1 VVKQVLYTCK
11 SPQTQALW
19 CRISPTCLSSMLYF
33 PVPVYFPMPMYL
45 QIALATGLRQEFTY
59 LAPNKTES
67 SPLPEIGL
75 RVRVSFGRSER
86 VGLIIGITE
95 TTTLDLSKLKP
106 ITELLDK
113 TQLLP
118 KEIWQLG
125 LWAAEYY
132 QYPVGDALMHLL
144 PAKLRQPLSN
154 HLIQLNWQIADVEAD
169 FGRAKKQQSVW
180 QQLRQ
185 LAPEFNLSQLQTIG
199 IKPSQLKPFLD
210 KNLLTTSYPKPQKV
224 TLQLAQQ
231 GLDLNPEQSQ
241 IVEHLAKV
249 KSTFSCNLLNGVT
262 GSGKT
267 EVYFHAIA
275 DQLQSGQRTLLL
287 VPEIGLT
294 PQLLQRLEQ
303 RFNNRVLALHSGLT
317 EHQRLNAWQQAGL
330 GQADIIIGTRS
341 ALFTPIPELGL
352 IIIDEEHDQAYKQ
365 QEGFRYHGRDLAIKR
380 AADANIPIL
389 LGSATPS
396 LESLANVERGRF
408 SQWLLT
414 QRAGKAS
421 NQRYEVIDLR
431 NQPQQ
436 AGISEQLQEMV
447 KVQLELGHQVL
458 LMLNR
463 RGFAPSLQC
472 QSCGTTAQC
481 PACDANMTLHRSPPR
496 LHCHHCE
503 HQQPVYLHCP
513 QCQSN
518 QLKPLGQGT
527 ERTEE
532 QLTYLFP
539 NTPVHRIDRDTT
551 RKKGSLEGMLEQV
564 HGGEPCI
571 LVGTQMLAKGHHF
584 PNVTLAAILD
594 ADASLF
600 SSDFRGPEKLA
611 QLLVQT
617 AGRAGRAKIPGTA
630 VIQTYQADH
639 PTINILVRQGYN
651 AFAQQELA
659 IRQQSG
665 LPPVGHMALFHAQ
678 AKDAAQAF
686 ALLHWLG
693 LQVQN
698 SELLTLTKSLL
709 IFGPMPAFMARRAH
723 YYRAQLQLQHPNRK
737 QLQQLLKQLCQLL
750 DQHPAARK
758 IRWSLDIDP
767 QELG

>member
-1 VVKQVLYTCK
+1 
-11 SPQTQALW
+11 
-19 CRISPTCLSSMLYF
+19 
-33 PVPVYFPMPMYL
+33 MYL
-45 QIALATGLRQEFTY
+45 KIALATGLRQEFTY
-59 LAPNKTES
+59 LAPDTTKDS
-67 SPLPEIGL
+67 CLPTIGL
-75 RVRVSFGRSER
+75 RVHVTLGRSQR
-86 VGLIIGITE
+86 VGLIVGISQ
-95 TTTLDLSKLKP
+95 TTDLDLSKLKP
-106 ITELLDK
+106 IIELLDN
-113 TQLLP
+113 TPLLP
-118 KEIWQLG
+118 KDLWQLG

-132 QYPVGDALMHLL
+132 QHPLGDSLMHLL
-144 PAKLRQPLSN
+144 PAKLRQPIPN
-154 HLIQLNWQIADVEAD
+154 QLIQLNWQVANVEAE
-169 FGRAKKQQSVW
+169 FGRAKKQQLLW
-180 QQLRQ
+180 QQIST
-185 LAPEFNLSQLQTIG
+185 LAPVFNLSQLQTIG

-210 KNLLTTSYPKPQKV
+210 KKWLTTSYPKPQNV
-224 TLQLAQQ
+224 TLKLAEQ
-231 GLDLNPEQSQ
+231 GLVLNAEQTH

-249 KSTFSCNLLNGVT
+249 KDVFSCSLLNGVT

-275 DQLQSGQRTLLL
+275 EQLQAGKRTLLL

-294 PQLLQRLEQ
+294 PQLLQRLKQ

-341 ALFTPIPELGL
+341 ALFTPIPDLGL

-380 AADANIPIL
+380 AADAKIPIL

-396 LESLANVERGRF
+396 LESLANVARGRF

-421 NQRYEVIDLR
+421 SQSYEVIDLR

-436 AGISEQLQEMV
+436 AGISEKLQAMVQIQLD
-447 KVQLELGHQVL
+447 LGHQVL

-472 QSCGTTAQC
+472 QACGETAQC
-481 PACDANMTLHRSPPR
+481 PACDSSMTLHRRPPR

-503 HQQPVYLHCP
+503 HQQPIHLHCP
-513 QCQSN
+513 KCHSS

-532 QLTYLFP
+532 QLNTLFP

-551 RKKGSLEGMLEQV
+551 RKKGSLETMLEQV
-564 HGGEPCI
+564 HLGQPCL

-617 AGRAGRAKIPGTA
+617 AGRAGRAQIPGTA

-639 PTINILVRQGYN
+639 PTINILVNKGYN
-651 AFAQQELA
+651 AFAQQELTS
-659 IRQQSG
+659 RQQSG
-665 LPPVGHMALFHAQ
+665 LPPTGHMALFHAQ
-678 AKDAAQAF
+678 AKDATQAF
-686 ALLHWLG
+686 ALLNWLG
-693 LQVQN
+693 QQVQN
-698 SELLTLTKSLL
+698 PVLQPLTKSLL
-709 IFGPMPAFMARRAH
+709 MFGPMPAFMARRAH

-737 QLQQLLKQLCQLL
+737 QLQQLLHQLCHLL

>member
-1 VVKQVLYTCK
+1 
-11 SPQTQALW
+11 
-19 CRISPTCLSSMLYF
+19 
-33 PVPVYFPMPMYL
+33 MYL
-45 QIALATGLRQEFTY
+45 QIVIATGLRQEFTY
-59 LAPNKTES
+59 LAPDNAQGQN
-67 SPLPEIGL
+67 LPKIGL
-75 RVRVSFGRSER
+75 RVRVPFGRSER
-86 VGLIIGITE
+86 VGLIVGLSE
-95 TTTLDLSKLKP
+95 TTQIELSKLKP
-106 ITELLDK
+106 ITELLDE
-113 TQLLP
+113 TPLLP
-118 KEIWQLG
+118 SELWQLG
-125 LWAAEYY
+125 LWAADYY
-132 QYPVGDALMHLL
+132 QHPLGDALMHLL
-144 PAKLRQPLSN
+144 PAKLRQPLPN
-154 HLIQLNWQIADVEAD
+154 HLIQLNWHIADVEAN
-169 FGRAKKQQSVW
+169 FGKAKKQQAIW
-180 QQLRQ
+180 QKLQQ
-185 LAPEFNLSQLQTIG
+185 LAPEFNLSQLQAIG

-210 KNLLTTSYPKPQKV
+210 KEWLTTSYPKPQMV
-224 TLQLAQQ
+224 TLQLAQK
-231 GLDLNPEQSQ
+231 GLELNLEQSK
-241 IVEHLAKV
+241 IVEHLVTAQGA
-249 KSTFSCNLLNGVT
+249 FSCNLLNGVT

-275 DQLQSGQRTLLL
+275 HQLEVGKRTLLL

-396 LESLANVERGRF
+396 LESLANVQRGRF

-414 QRAGKAS
+414 QRAGQAS
-421 NQRYEVIDLR
+421 SQSYEVVDLR

-436 AGISEQLQEMV
+436 AGISEQLQAMV
-447 KVQLELGHQVL
+447 QIQLELGHQVL

-481 PACDANMTLHRSPPR
+481 PACDASMTLHRSPPR

-503 HQQPVYLHCP
+503 HQQVVHLYCP
-513 QCQSN
+513 HCQSN

-532 QLTYLFP
+532 QLTSLFP

-564 HGGEPCI
+564 HGGDPCI

-639 PTINILVRQGYN
+639 PTINILVSQGYN
-651 AFAQQELA
+651 AFAEQELA
-659 IRQQSG
+659 SRQQSG

-678 AKDAAQAF
+678 AKDATQAF

-693 LQVQN
+693 QQVQN
-698 SELLTLTKSLL
+698 PELQPLTKALL
-709 IFGPMPAFMARRAH
+709 MFGPMPAFMARRAH
-723 YYRAQLQLQHPNRK
+723 YYRAQLQLQHPNRN
-737 QLQQLLKQLCQLL
+737 QLQQLLKKLCQLL

-758 IRWSLDIDP
+758 MRWSLDIDP

>member
-1 VVKQVLYTCK
+1 
-11 SPQTQALW
+11 
-19 CRISPTCLSSMLYF
+19 
-33 PVPVYFPMPMYL
+33 MYL
-45 QIALATGLRQEFTY
+45 HIALATGLRQAFTY
-59 LAPNKTES
+59 LAPQKSEDS
-67 SPLPEIGL
+67 RLPQIGL

-86 VGLIIGITE
+86 VGLIVGIDSTTE
-95 TTTLDLSKLKP
+95 LDPSKLKP
-106 ITELLDK
+106 IIELLDDAP
-113 TQLLP
+113 LLP
-118 KEIWQLG
+118 PELWQLG
-125 LWAAEYY
+125 LWAADYY
-132 QYPVGDALMHLL
+132 QHPVGDALMHLL
-144 PAKLRQPLSN
+144 PAKLRQPIAN
-154 HLIQLNWQIADVEAD
+154 QLIQLNWQINPVDAE
-169 FGRAKKQQSVW
+169 FGRAKKQQAVW
-180 QQLRQ
+180 QKVNL

-210 KNLLTTSYPKPQKV
+210 KNWLTTSYPKAQEVALK
-224 TLQLAQQ
+224 LAQK
-231 GLDLNPEQSQ
+231 GLELNPEQAQ
-241 IVEHLAKV
+241 VVAHLAQV
-249 KSTFSCNLLNGVT
+249 TGTFSCNLLNGIT

-275 DQLQSGQRTLLL
+275 HQLQAGHRTLLL

-341 ALFTPIPELGL
+341 ALFTPIPNLGL

-380 AADANIPIL
+380 AADAKIPIV

-396 LESLANVERGRF
+396 LESLANVARGRF
-408 SQWLLT
+408 KQWLLT
-414 QRAGKAS
+414 QRAGSAS
-421 NQRYEVIDLR
+421 SQRYEVIDLR

-436 AGISEQLQEMV
+436 AGISEQLQAMMQI
-447 KVQLELGHQVL
+447 QLDLGHQVL

-481 PACDANMTLHRSPPR
+481 PACDANMTLHRRPPR

-503 HQQPVYLHCP
+503 HQQPVHLHCP
-513 QCQSN
+513 QCQSH

-532 QLTYLFP
+532 QLNTLFP
-539 NTPVHRIDRDTT
+539 STPVHRIDRDTT
-551 RKKGSLEGMLEQV
+551 RKKGSLESMLEQV
-564 HGGEPCI
+564 HAGEPCL

-617 AGRAGRAKIPGTA
+617 AGRAGRAQTPGTA

-639 PTINILVRQGYN
+639 PTINILVTQGYN
-651 AFAQQELA
+651 AFAEQEL
-659 IRQQSG
+659 IHRQQSG
-665 LPPVGHMALFHAQ
+665 LPPAGHMALFHAQ
-678 AKDAAQAF
+678 AKDATQAF
-686 ALLHWLG
+686 ALLNWLA
-693 LQVQN
+693 QHVQ
-698 SELLTLTKSLL
+698 SPALAPLTKALL
-709 IFGPMPAFMARRAH
+709 MFGPMPAFMARRAH

-737 QLQQLLKQLCQLL
+737 QLQQLLLQLCNLL
-750 DQHPAARK
+750 DEHPAARK

>member
-1 VVKQVLYTCK
+1 
-11 SPQTQALW
+11 
-19 CRISPTCLSSMLYF
+19 MFYF
-33 PVPVYFPMPMYL
+33 PVPMYL
-45 QIALATGLRQEFTY
+45 KIALATGLRQEFTY
-59 LAPNKTES
+59 LAPDTTKDS
-67 SPLPEIGL
+67 CLPTIGL
-75 RVRVSFGRSER
+75 RVHVALGRSQR
-86 VGLIIGITE
+86 VGLIVGISQ
-95 TTTLDLSKLKP
+95 TTDVDLSKLKP
-106 ITELLDK
+106 IIELLDN
-113 TQLLP
+113 TPLLP
-118 KEIWQLG
+118 EDLWQLG

-132 QYPVGDALMHLL
+132 QHPVGDALMHLL
-144 PAKLRQPLSN
+144 PAKLRQPIPN
-154 HLIQLNWQIADVEAD
+154 QLIQLNWQVADIEAE
-169 FGRAKKQQSVW
+169 FGRAKKQQLLW
-180 QQLRQ
+180 QQIST
-185 LAPEFNLSQLQTIG
+185 LAPVFNLSQLQTIG

-210 KNLLTTSYPKPQKV
+210 KKWLTTSYPKPQGV
-224 TLQLAQQ
+224 TLKLAEQ
-231 GLDLNPEQSQ
+231 GLVLNAEQTH

-249 KSTFSCNLLNGVT
+249 KGVFSCNLLNGVT

-275 DQLQSGQRTLLL
+275 EQLQAGKRTLLL

-294 PQLLQRLEQ
+294 PQLLQRLKQ

-341 ALFTPIPELGL
+341 ALFTPIPDLGL

-380 AADANIPIL
+380 AADAKIPIL

-396 LESLANVERGRF
+396 LESLANVARGRF

-421 NQRYEVIDLR
+421 SQGYEVIDLR

-436 AGISEQLQEMV
+436 AGISEQLQAMV
-447 KVQLELGHQVL
+447 QIQLDLGHQVL

-472 QSCGTTAQC
+472 QACGATAQC
-481 PACDANMTLHRSPPR
+481 PACDASMTLHRRPPR

-503 HQQPVYLHCP
+503 HQQPVHLNCP
-513 QCQSN
+513 QCQSE

-532 QLTYLFP
+532 QLNTLFP

-551 RKKGSLEGMLEQV
+551 RKKGSLETMLEQV
-564 HGGEPCI
+564 HLGQPCL

-617 AGRAGRAKIPGTA
+617 AGRAGRAQIPGTA

-639 PTINILVRQGYN
+639 PTINILVNKGYN
-651 AFAQQELA
+651 AFAQQELTS
-659 IRQQSG
+659 RQRSG
-665 LPPVGHMALFHAQ
+665 LPPTGHMALFHAQ

-686 ALLHWLG
+686 TLLNWLG
-693 LQVQN
+693 QQVQN
-698 SELLTLTKSLL
+698 PVLQPLTKSLL
-709 IFGPMPAFMARRAH
+709 MFGPMPAFMARRAH

-737 QLQQLLKQLCQLL
+737 QLQQLLQQLCHLL

>member
-1 VVKQVLYTCK
+1 
-11 SPQTQALW
+11 
-19 CRISPTCLSSMLYF
+19 
-33 PVPVYFPMPMYL
+33 MYL
-45 QIALATGLRQEFTY
+45 HIALATGLRQAFTY
-59 LAPNKTES
+59 LAPQKSEDS
-67 SPLPEIGL
+67 RLPQIGL

-86 VGLIIGITE
+86 VGLIVGIDSTTE
-95 TTTLDLSKLKP
+95 LDPSKLKP
-106 ITELLDK
+106 IIELLDDAP
-113 TQLLP
+113 LLP
-118 KEIWQLG
+118 PELWQLG
-125 LWAAEYY
+125 LWAADYY
-132 QYPVGDALMHLL
+132 QHPVGDALMHLL
-144 PAKLRQPLSN
+144 PAKLRQPITN
-154 HLIQLNWQIADVEAD
+154 QLIQLNWQINPVDAE
-169 FGRAKKQQSVW
+169 FGRAKKQQAVW
-180 QQLRQ
+180 QKVNL

-210 KNLLTTSYPKPQKV
+210 KNWLTTSYPKAQEVALK
-224 TLQLAQQ
+224 LAQK
-231 GLDLNPEQSQ
+231 GLELNPEQAQ
-241 IVEHLAKV
+241 VVAHLAQV
-249 KSTFSCNLLNGVT
+249 TGTFSCNLLNGIT

-275 DQLQSGQRTLLL
+275 HQLQAGHRTLLL

-341 ALFTPIPELGL
+341 ALFTPIPNLGL

-380 AADANIPIL
+380 AADAKIPIV

-396 LESLANVERGRF
+396 LESLANVARGRF
-408 SQWLLT
+408 KQWLLT
-414 QRAGKAS
+414 QRAGSAS
-421 NQRYEVIDLR
+421 SQRYEVIDLR

-436 AGISEQLQEMV
+436 AGISEQLQAMMQI
-447 KVQLELGHQVL
+447 QLDLGHQVL

-481 PACDANMTLHRSPPR
+481 PACDANMTLHRRPPR

-503 HQQPVYLHCP
+503 HQQPVHLHCP
-513 QCQSN
+513 QCQSH

-532 QLTYLFP
+532 QLNTLFP
-539 NTPVHRIDRDTT
+539 STPVHRIDRDTT
-551 RKKGSLEGMLEQV
+551 RKKGSLESMLEQV
-564 HGGEPCI
+564 HAGEPCL

-617 AGRAGRAKIPGTA
+617 AGRAGRAQTPGTA

-639 PTINILVRQGYN
+639 PTINILVTQGYN
-651 AFAQQELA
+651 AFAEQEL
-659 IRQQSG
+659 IHRQQSG
-665 LPPVGHMALFHAQ
+665 LPPAGHMALFHAQ
-678 AKDAAQAF
+678 AKDATQAF
-686 ALLHWLG
+686 ALLNWLA
-693 LQVQN
+693 QHVQDPA
-698 SELLTLTKSLL
+698 LAPLTKALL
-709 IFGPMPAFMARRAH
+709 MFGPMPAFMARRAN

-737 QLQQLLKQLCQLL
+737 QLQQLLLQLCNLL
-750 DQHPAARK
+750 DEHPAARK

>member
-1 VVKQVLYTCK
+1 
-11 SPQTQALW
+11 
-19 CRISPTCLSSMLYF
+19 
-33 PVPVYFPMPMYL
+33 MYL

-59 LAPNKTES
+59 LAPEEIQA
-67 SPLPEIGL
+67 LPVPKIGL
-75 RVRVSFGRSER
+75 RVRVNLGRSER
-86 VGLIIGITE
+86 VGLIIGISQ
-95 TTTLDLSKLKP
+95 TTTLDLKKLKP
-106 ITELLDK
+106 IIELLDE
-113 TQLLP
+113 TPLLP
-118 KEIWQLG
+118 KDLWQLG
-125 LWAAEYY
+125 LWAADYY
-132 QYPVGDALMHLL
+132 QHPVGDALMHLL
-144 PAKLRQPLSN
+144 PTKLRQPLAN
-154 HLIQLNWQIADVEAD
+154 QLIQLNWQISDIEVE
-169 FGRAKKQQSVW
+169 FGRAKKQQMLW
-180 QQLRQ
+180 QNLQT
-185 LAPEFNLSQLQTIG
+185 LAPVFNLSQLQNIG
-199 IKPSQLKPFLD
+199 IKPSQLKLFLD
-210 KNLLTTSYPKPQKV
+210 KKWLTTCYPKPQDIILK
-224 TLQLAQQ
+224 LAEK
-231 GLDLNPEQSQ
+231 GLKLNPEQAN
-241 IVEHLAKV
+241 IVVHLAKI
-249 KSTFSCNLLNGVT
+249 KGTFSCNLLNGVT

-275 DQLQSGQRTLLL
+275 DQLKAGKRTLLL

-294 PQLLQRLEQ
+294 HQLLQRLEK
-303 RFNNRVLALHSGLT
+303 RFDNRVLALHSGLT

-341 ALFTPIPELGL
+341 ALFTPIPDLGL

-365 QEGFRYHGRDLAIKR
+365 QEGFRYHARDLAIKR
-380 AADANIPIL
+380 AAGANIPIL

-396 LESLANVERGRF
+396 LESLANVARGRF

-414 QRAGKAS
+414 QRAGAAS
-421 NQRYEVIDLR
+421 SQRYEVIDLR

-447 KVQLELGHQVL
+447 QVQLDLGHQVL

-472 QSCGTTAQC
+472 QSCGSTAQC
-481 PACDANMTLHRSPPR
+481 PACDANMTLHRRPPR

-503 HQQPVYLHCP
+503 HQQPVHLYCP
-513 QCQSN
+513 QCQSH

-532 QLTYLFP
+532 QLNTLFP
-539 NTPVHRIDRDTT
+539 NTPVYRIDRDTT
-551 RKKGSLEGMLEQV
+551 SKKGSLEAMLEQV
-564 HGGEPCI
+564 HLGEPCL

-617 AGRAGRAKIPGTA
+617 AGRAGRAQIPGTA

-639 PTINILVRQGYN
+639 PTIDILVHQGYN
-651 AFAQQELA
+651 AFAQQELTS
-659 IRQQSG
+659 RKQSG
-665 LPPVGHMALFHAQ
+665 LPPLGHMALFHAQ
-678 AKDAAQAF
+678 AKDASQAF

-693 LQVQN
+693 QQIQDPRLQP
-698 SELLTLTKSLL
+698 LTKSLL
-709 IFGPMPAFMARRAH
+709 MFGPMPAFMARRAH
-723 YYRAQLQLQHPNRK
+723 YYRAQLQLQHPSRK
-737 QLQQLLKQLCQLL
+737 LLQQLVQQLCQLL
-750 DQHPAARK
+750 DQHPPARK

>member
-1 VVKQVLYTCK
+1 
-11 SPQTQALW
+11 
-19 CRISPTCLSSMLYF
+19 
-33 PVPVYFPMPMYL
+33 MYL
-45 QIALATGLRQEFTY
+45 KIALATGLRQEFTY
-59 LAPNKTES
+59 LAPDTTKDAC
-67 SPLPEIGL
+67 LPTIGL
-75 RVRVSFGRSER
+75 RVHVTLGRSQR
-86 VGLIIGITE
+86 VGLIVGISQ
-95 TTTLDLSKLKP
+95 TTDVDLSKLKP
-106 ITELLDK
+106 IIELLDN
-113 TQLLP
+113 TPLLP
-118 KEIWQLG
+118 KDLWQLG
-125 LWAAEYY
+125 LWSAEYY
-132 QYPVGDALMHLL
+132 QHPVGDALMHLL
-144 PAKLRQPLSN
+144 PAKLRQPIPN
-154 HLIQLNWQIADVEAD
+154 QLIQLNWQVADIEAE
-169 FGRAKKQQSVW
+169 FGRAKKQQLLW
-180 QQLRQ
+180 QQIST
-185 LAPEFNLSQLQTIG
+185 LAPVFNLSQLQTIG
-199 IKPSQLKPFLD
+199 IKPSQLKPFLN
-210 KNLLTTSYPKPQKV
+210 KKWLTTSYPKPQDV
-224 TLQLAQQ
+224 TLKLAEQ
-231 GLDLNPEQSQ
+231 GLVLNAEQTH

-249 KSTFSCNLLNGVT
+249 KGVFSCNLLNGVT

-275 DQLQSGQRTLLL
+275 EQLQAGKRTLLL

-294 PQLLQRLEQ
+294 PQLLQRLKQ

-341 ALFTPIPELGL
+341 ALFTPIPDLGL

-380 AADANIPIL
+380 AADAKIPIL

-396 LESLANVERGRF
+396 LESLANVARGRF

-421 NQRYEVIDLR
+421 SQSYEVIDLR

-436 AGISEQLQEMV
+436 AGISEQLQAMV
-447 KVQLELGHQVL
+447 HIQLDLGHQVL

-472 QSCGTTAQC
+472 QACGATAQC
-481 PACDANMTLHRSPPR
+481 PACDASMTLHRRPPR

-503 HQQPVYLHCP
+503 HQQPVHLNCP
-513 QCQSN
+513 QCQSY

-532 QLTYLFP
+532 QLNTLFP

-551 RKKGSLEGMLEQV
+551 RKKGSLEAMLEQV
-564 HGGEPCI
+564 HLGQPCL

-617 AGRAGRAKIPGTA
+617 AGRAGRAQIPGTA

-639 PTINILVRQGYN
+639 PTINILVNKGYN
-651 AFAQQELA
+651 AFAQQELTS
-659 IRQQSG
+659 RQRSG
-665 LPPVGHMALFHAQ
+665 LPPTGHMALFHAQ
-678 AKDAAQAF
+678 AKDATQAF
-686 ALLHWLG
+686 TLLNWLG
-693 LQVQN
+693 QQVQN
-698 SELLTLTKSLL
+698 PVLQPLTKSLL
-709 IFGPMPAFMARRAH
+709 MFGPMPAFMARRAH
-723 YYRAQLQLQHPNRK
+723 YYRAQLQLQHPNRI
-737 QLQQLLKQLCQLL
+737 QLQQLLQQLCHLL
-750 DQHPAARK
+750 DHHPAARK

>member
-1 VVKQVLYTCK
+1 
-11 SPQTQALW
+11 
-19 CRISPTCLSSMLYF
+19 
-33 PVPVYFPMPMYL
+33 MYL
-45 QIALATGLRQEFTY
+45 HIALATGLRQAFTY
-59 LAPNKTES
+59 LAPQKSEDS
-67 SPLPEIGL
+67 RLPQIGL

-86 VGLIIGITE
+86 VGLIVGINSTTE
-95 TTTLDLSKLKP
+95 LDPSKLKP
-106 ITELLDK
+106 IIELLDDAP
-113 TQLLP
+113 LLP
-118 KEIWQLG
+118 PELWQLG
-125 LWAAEYY
+125 LWAADYY
-132 QYPVGDALMHLL
+132 QHPVGDALMHLL
-144 PAKLRQPLSN
+144 PAKLRQPIAN
-154 HLIQLNWQIADVEAD
+154 QLIQLNWQINPVDAE
-169 FGRAKKQQSVW
+169 FGRAKKQQAVW
-180 QQLRQ
+180 QKVNL

-210 KNLLTTSYPKPQKV
+210 KNWLTTSYPKAQEVALK
-224 TLQLAQQ
+224 LAQK
-231 GLDLNPEQSQ
+231 GLELNPEQAQ
-241 IVEHLAKV
+241 VVAHLAQV
-249 KSTFSCNLLNGVT
+249 TGTFSCNLLNGIT

-275 DQLQSGQRTLLL
+275 HQLQAGHRTLLL

-341 ALFTPIPELGL
+341 ALFTPIPNLGL

-380 AADANIPIL
+380 AADAKIPIV

-396 LESLANVERGRF
+396 LESLANVARGRF
-408 SQWLLT
+408 KQWLLT
-414 QRAGKAS
+414 QRAGSAS
-421 NQRYEVIDLR
+421 SQRYEVIDLR

-436 AGISEQLQEMV
+436 AGISEQLQGMMQI
-447 KVQLELGHQVL
+447 QLDLGHQVL

-481 PACDANMTLHRSPPR
+481 PACDANMTLHRRPPR

-503 HQQPVYLHCP
+503 HQQPVHLHCP
-513 QCQSN
+513 QCQSH

-532 QLTYLFP
+532 QLNTLFP
-539 NTPVHRIDRDTT
+539 STPVHRIDRDTT
-551 RKKGSLEGMLEQV
+551 RKKGSLESMLEQV
-564 HGGEPCI
+564 HAGEPCL

-617 AGRAGRAKIPGTA
+617 AGRAGRAQTPGTA

-639 PTINILVRQGYN
+639 PTINILVTQGYN
-651 AFAQQELA
+651 AFAEQEL
-659 IRQQSG
+659 IHRQQSG
-665 LPPVGHMALFHAQ
+665 LPPAGHMALFHAQ
-678 AKDAAQAF
+678 AKDATQAF
-686 ALLHWLG
+686 ALLNWLA
-693 LQVQN
+693 QHVQDPA
-698 SELLTLTKSLL
+698 LAPLTKALL
-709 IFGPMPAFMARRAH
+709 MFGPMPAFMARRAN

-737 QLQQLLKQLCQLL
+737 QLQQLLLQLCNLL
-750 DQHPAARK
+750 DEHPAARK

>member
-1 VVKQVLYTCK
+1 
-11 SPQTQALW
+11 
-19 CRISPTCLSSMLYF
+19 
-33 PVPVYFPMPMYL
+33 MYL
-45 QIALATGLRQEFTY
+45 HIALATGLRQAFTY
-59 LAPNKTES
+59 LAPQKSEDS
-67 SPLPEIGL
+67 RLPQIGL

-86 VGLIIGITE
+86 VGLIVGIDSTTE
-95 TTTLDLSKLKP
+95 LDPSKLKP
-106 ITELLDK
+106 IIELLDDAP
-113 TQLLP
+113 LLP
-118 KEIWQLG
+118 PELWQLG
-125 LWAAEYY
+125 LWAADYY
-132 QYPVGDALMHLL
+132 QHPVGDALMHLL
-144 PAKLRQPLSN
+144 PAKLRQPITN
-154 HLIQLNWQIADVEAD
+154 QLIQLNWQINPVDAE
-169 FGRAKKQQSVW
+169 FGRAKKQQAVW
-180 QQLRQ
+180 QKVNL

-210 KNLLTTSYPKPQKV
+210 KNWLTTSYPKAQEVALK
-224 TLQLAQQ
+224 LAQK
-231 GLDLNPEQSQ
+231 GLELNPEQAQ
-241 IVEHLAKV
+241 VVAHLAQV
-249 KSTFSCNLLNGVT
+249 TGTFSCNLLNGIT

-275 DQLQSGQRTLLL
+275 HQLQAGHRTLLL

-341 ALFTPIPELGL
+341 ALFTPIPNLGL

-380 AADANIPIL
+380 AADAKIPIV

-396 LESLANVERGRF
+396 LESLANVARGRF
-408 SQWLLT
+408 KQWLLT
-414 QRAGKAS
+414 QRAGSAS
-421 NQRYEVIDLR
+421 SQRYEVIDLR

-436 AGISEQLQEMV
+436 AGISEQLQAMMQI
-447 KVQLELGHQVL
+447 QLDLGHQVL

-481 PACDANMTLHRSPPR
+481 PACDANMTLHRRPPR

-513 QCQSN
+513 QCQSH

-532 QLTYLFP
+532 QLNTLFP
-539 NTPVHRIDRDTT
+539 STPVHRIDRDTT
-551 RKKGSLEGMLEQV
+551 RKKGSLESMLEQV
-564 HGGEPCI
+564 HAGEPCL

-617 AGRAGRAKIPGTA
+617 AGRAGRAQTPGTA

-639 PTINILVRQGYN
+639 PTINILVTQGYN
-651 AFAQQELA
+651 AFAEQEL
-659 IRQQSG
+659 IHRQQSG
-665 LPPVGHMALFHAQ
+665 LPPAGHMALFHAQ
-678 AKDAAQAF
+678 AKDATQAF
-686 ALLHWLG
+686 ALLNWLA
-693 LQVQN
+693 QHVQDPA
-698 SELLTLTKSLL
+698 LAPLTKALL
-709 IFGPMPAFMARRAH
+709 MFGPMPAFMARRAN

-737 QLQQLLKQLCQLL
+737 QLQQLLLQLCNLL
-750 DQHPAARK
+750 DEHPAARK

>member
-1 VVKQVLYTCK
+1 
-11 SPQTQALW
+11 
-19 CRISPTCLSSMLYF
+19 
-33 PVPVYFPMPMYL
+33 MYL
-45 QIALATGLRQEFTY
+45 QIVIATGLRQEFTY
-59 LAPNKTES
+59 LAPDNAQGQN
-67 SPLPEIGL
+67 LPKIGL
-75 RVRVSFGRSER
+75 RVRVPFGRSER
-86 VGLIIGITE
+86 VGLIVGLSE
-95 TTTLDLSKLKP
+95 TTQIELSKLKP
-106 ITELLDK
+106 ITELLDE
-113 TQLLP
+113 TPLLP
-118 KEIWQLG
+118 SELWQLG
-125 LWAAEYY
+125 LWAADYY
-132 QYPVGDALMHLL
+132 QHPLGDALMHLL
-144 PAKLRQPLSN
+144 PAKLRQPLPN
-154 HLIQLNWQIADVEAD
+154 HLIQLNWHIADVEAN
-169 FGRAKKQQSVW
+169 FGKAKKQQAIW
-180 QQLRQ
+180 QKLQQ
-185 LAPEFNLSQLQTIG
+185 LAPEFNLSQLQAIS

-210 KNLLTTSYPKPQKV
+210 KEWLTTSYPKPQMV
-224 TLQLAQQ
+224 TLQLAQK
-231 GLDLNPEQSQ
+231 GLELNLEQSK
-241 IVEHLAKV
+241 IVEHLVTAQGA
-249 KSTFSCNLLNGVT
+249 FSCNLLNGVT

-275 DQLQSGQRTLLL
+275 HQLEVGKRTLLL

-303 RFNNRVLALHSGLT
+303 RFNNRVLALHSDLT
-317 EHQRLNAWQQAGL
+317 EHQRLNSWQQAGL

-396 LESLANVERGRF
+396 LESLANVQRGRF

-414 QRAGKAS
+414 QRAGQAS
-421 NQRYEVIDLR
+421 SQSYEVVDLR

-436 AGISEQLQEMV
+436 AGISEQLQAMV
-447 KVQLELGHQVL
+447 QIQLELGHQVL

-472 QSCGTTAQC
+472 QSCGTAAQC

-503 HQQPVYLHCP
+503 HQQVVHLYCP

-532 QLTYLFP
+532 QLTSLFP

-551 RKKGSLEGMLEQV
+551 RKKGSLKGMLEQV
-564 HGGEPCI
+564 HGGDPCI

-639 PTINILVRQGYN
+639 PTINILVSQGYN
-651 AFAQQELA
+651 AFAEQELA
-659 IRQQSG
+659 SRQQSG

-678 AKDAAQAF
+678 AKDATQAF

-693 LQVQN
+693 QQVQN
-698 SELLTLTKSLL
+698 PELQPLTKALL
-709 IFGPMPAFMARRAH
+709 MFGPMPAFMARRAH
-723 YYRAQLQLQHPNRK
+723 YYRAQLQLQHPNRN
-737 QLQQLLKQLCQLL
+737 QLQQLLKKLCQLL

-758 IRWSLDIDP
+758 MRWSLDIDP

>member
-1 VVKQVLYTCK
+1 
-11 SPQTQALW
+11 
-19 CRISPTCLSSMLYF
+19 
-33 PVPVYFPMPMYL
+33 MYL
-45 QIALATGLRQEFTY
+45 KIALATGLRQEFTY
-59 LAPNKTES
+59 LAPDTTKDAC
-67 SPLPEIGL
+67 LPTIGL
-75 RVRVSFGRSER
+75 RVHVTLGRSQR
-86 VGLIIGITE
+86 VGLIVGISQ
-95 TTTLDLSKLKP
+95 TTDVDLSKLKP
-106 ITELLDK
+106 IIELLDN
-113 TQLLP
+113 TPLLP
-118 KEIWQLG
+118 KDLWQLG

-132 QYPVGDALMHLL
+132 QHPVGDALMHLL
-144 PAKLRQPLSN
+144 PAKLRQPIPN
-154 HLIQLNWQIADVEAD
+154 QLIQLNWQVADIEAE
-169 FGRAKKQQSVW
+169 FGRAKKQQLLW
-180 QQLRQ
+180 QQIST
-185 LAPEFNLSQLQTIG
+185 LAPVFNLSQLQTIG
-199 IKPSQLKPFLD
+199 IKPSQLKPFLN
-210 KNLLTTSYPKPQKV
+210 KKWLTTSYPKPQDV
-224 TLQLAQQ
+224 TLKLAEQ
-231 GLDLNPEQSQ
+231 GLVLNAEQTH

-249 KSTFSCNLLNGVT
+249 KGVFSCNLLNGVT

-275 DQLQSGQRTLLL
+275 EQLQAGKRTLLL

-294 PQLLQRLEQ
+294 PQLLQRLKQ

-341 ALFTPIPELGL
+341 ALFTPIPDLGL

-380 AADANIPIL
+380 AADAKIPIL

-396 LESLANVERGRF
+396 LESLANVARGRF

-421 NQRYEVIDLR
+421 SQSYEVIDLR

-436 AGISEQLQEMV
+436 AGISEQLQAMV
-447 KVQLELGHQVL
+447 QIQLDLGHQVL

-472 QSCGTTAQC
+472 QACGATAQC
-481 PACDANMTLHRSPPR
+481 PACDASMTLHRRPPR

-503 HQQPVYLHCP
+503 HQQPVHLNCP
-513 QCQSN
+513 QCQSE

-532 QLTYLFP
+532 QLNTLFP

-551 RKKGSLEGMLEQV
+551 RKKGSLETMLEQV
-564 HGGEPCI
+564 HLGQPCL

-617 AGRAGRAKIPGTA
+617 AGRAGRAQIPGTA

-639 PTINILVRQGYN
+639 PTINILVNKGYN
-651 AFAQQELA
+651 AFAQQELTS
-659 IRQQSG
+659 RQRSG
-665 LPPVGHMALFHAQ
+665 LPPTGHMALFHAQ

-686 ALLHWLG
+686 TLLNWLG
-693 LQVQN
+693 QQVQN
-698 SELLTLTKSLL
+698 PALQPLTKSLL
-709 IFGPMPAFMARRAH
+709 MFGPMPAFMARRAH
-723 YYRAQLQLQHPNRK
+723 YYRAQLQLQHPNRI
-737 QLQQLLKQLCQLL
+737 QLQQLLQQLCHLL
-750 DQHPAARK
+750 DHHPAARK

>member
-1 VVKQVLYTCK
+1 
-11 SPQTQALW
+11 
-19 CRISPTCLSSMLYF
+19 
-33 PVPVYFPMPMYL
+33 MYL
-45 QIALATGLRQEFTY
+45 QIVIATGLRQEFTY
-59 LAPNKTES
+59 LAPDNAQGQN
-67 SPLPEIGL
+67 LPKIGL
-75 RVRVSFGRSER
+75 RVRVPFGRSER
-86 VGLIIGITE
+86 VGLIVGLSE
-95 TTTLDLSKLKP
+95 TTQIELSKLKP
-106 ITELLDK
+106 ITELLDE
-113 TQLLP
+113 TPLLP
-118 KEIWQLG
+118 SELWQLG
-125 LWAAEYY
+125 LWAADYY
-132 QYPVGDALMHLL
+132 QHPLGDALMHLL
-144 PAKLRQPLSN
+144 PAKLRQPLPN
-154 HLIQLNWQIADVEAD
+154 HLIQLNWHIADVEAN
-169 FGRAKKQQSVW
+169 FGKAKKQQAIW
-180 QQLRQ
+180 QKLQQ
-185 LAPEFNLSQLQTIG
+185 LAPEFNLSQLQAIG

-210 KNLLTTSYPKPQKV
+210 KEWLTTSYPKPQMV
-224 TLQLAQQ
+224 TLQLAQK
-231 GLDLNPEQSQ
+231 GLELNLEQSK
-241 IVEHLAKV
+241 IVEHLVTAQGA
-249 KSTFSCNLLNGVT
+249 FSCNLLNGVT

-275 DQLQSGQRTLLL
+275 HQLEVGKRTLLL

-303 RFNNRVLALHSGLT
+303 RFNNRVLALHSDLT
-317 EHQRLNAWQQAGL
+317 EHQRLNSWQQAGL

-396 LESLANVERGRF
+396 LESLANVQRGRF

-414 QRAGKAS
+414 QRAGQAS
-421 NQRYEVIDLR
+421 SQSYEVVDLR

-436 AGISEQLQEMV
+436 AGISEQLQAMV
-447 KVQLELGHQVL
+447 QIQLELGHQVL

-472 QSCGTTAQC
+472 QSCGTAAQC

-503 HQQPVYLHCP
+503 HQQVVHLYCP
-513 QCQSN
+513 HCQSN

-532 QLTYLFP
+532 QLTSLFP

-551 RKKGSLEGMLEQV
+551 RKKGSLKGMLEQV
-564 HGGEPCI
+564 HGGDPCI

-639 PTINILVRQGYN
+639 PTINILVSQGYN
-651 AFAQQELA
+651 AFAEQELA
-659 IRQQSG
+659 SRQQSG

-678 AKDAAQAF
+678 AKDATQAF

-693 LQVQN
+693 QQVQN
-698 SELLTLTKSLL
+698 PELQPLTKALL
-709 IFGPMPAFMARRAH
+709 MFGPMPAFMARRAH
-723 YYRAQLQLQHPNRK
+723 YYRAQLQLQHPNRN
-737 QLQQLLKQLCQLL
+737 QLQQLLKKLCQLL

-758 IRWSLDIDP
+758 MRWSLDIDP

>member
-1 VVKQVLYTCK
+1 
-11 SPQTQALW
+11 
-19 CRISPTCLSSMLYF
+19 
-33 PVPVYFPMPMYL
+33 MYL
-45 QIALATGLRQEFTY
+45 KIALATGLRQEFTY
-59 LAPNKTES
+59 LAPDTTKDAC
-67 SPLPEIGL
+67 LPTIGL
-75 RVRVSFGRSER
+75 RVHVTLGRSQR
-86 VGLIIGITE
+86 VGLIVGISQ
-95 TTTLDLSKLKP
+95 TTDVDLSKLKP
-106 ITELLDK
+106 IIELLDN
-113 TQLLP
+113 TPLLP
-118 KEIWQLG
+118 KDLWQLG
-125 LWAAEYY
+125 LWSAEYY
-132 QYPVGDALMHLL
+132 QHPVGDALMHLL
-144 PAKLRQPLSN
+144 PAKLRQPIPN
-154 HLIQLNWQIADVEAD
+154 QLIQLNWQVADIEAE
-169 FGRAKKQQSVW
+169 FGRAKKQQLLW
-180 QQLRQ
+180 QQIST
-185 LAPEFNLSQLQTIG
+185 LAPVFNLSQLQTIG
-199 IKPSQLKPFLD
+199 IKPSQLKPFLN
-210 KNLLTTSYPKPQKV
+210 KKWLTTSYPKPQDV
-224 TLQLAQQ
+224 TLKLAEQ
-231 GLDLNPEQSQ
+231 GLVLNAEQTH

-249 KSTFSCNLLNGVT
+249 KGVFSCNLLNGVT

-275 DQLQSGQRTLLL
+275 EQLQAGKRTLLL

-294 PQLLQRLEQ
+294 PQLLQRLKQ

-341 ALFTPIPELGL
+341 ALFTPIPDLGL

-380 AADANIPIL
+380 AADAKIPIL

-396 LESLANVERGRF
+396 LESLANVARGRF

-421 NQRYEVIDLR
+421 SQSYEVIDLR

-436 AGISEQLQEMV
+436 AGISEQLQAMV
-447 KVQLELGHQVL
+447 QIQLDLGHQVL

-472 QSCGTTAQC
+472 QACGATAQC
-481 PACDANMTLHRSPPR
+481 PACDASMTLHRRPPR

-503 HQQPVYLHCP
+503 HQQPVHLNCP
-513 QCQSN
+513 QCQSD

-532 QLTYLFP
+532 QLNTLFP

-551 RKKGSLEGMLEQV
+551 RKKGSLEAMLEQV
-564 HGGEPCI
+564 HLGQPCL

-617 AGRAGRAKIPGTA
+617 AGRAGRAQIPGTA

-639 PTINILVRQGYN
+639 PTINILVNKGYN
-651 AFAQQELA
+651 AFAQQELTS
-659 IRQQSG
+659 RQRSG
-665 LPPVGHMALFHAQ
+665 LPPTGYMALFHAQ
-678 AKDAAQAF
+678 AKDATQAF
-686 ALLHWLG
+686 TLLNWLG
-693 LQVQN
+693 QQVQN
-698 SELLTLTKSLL
+698 PVLQPLTKSLL
-709 IFGPMPAFMARRAH
+709 MFGPMPAFMARRAH
-723 YYRAQLQLQHPNRK
+723 YYRAQLQLQHPNRT
-737 QLQQLLKQLCQLL
+737 QLQQLLQQLCHLL
-750 DQHPAARK
+750 DHHPAARK

>member
-1 VVKQVLYTCK
+1 
-11 SPQTQALW
+11 
-19 CRISPTCLSSMLYF
+19 
-33 PVPVYFPMPMYL
+33 MYL
-45 QIALATGLRQEFTY
+45 HIALATGLRQAFTY
-59 LAPNKTES
+59 LAPQKSEDS
-67 SPLPEIGL
+67 RLPQIGL

-86 VGLIIGITE
+86 VGLIVGIDSTTE
-95 TTTLDLSKLKP
+95 LDPSKLKP
-106 ITELLDK
+106 IIELLDDAP
-113 TQLLP
+113 LLP
-118 KEIWQLG
+118 PELWQLG
-125 LWAAEYY
+125 LWAADYY
-132 QYPVGDALMHLL
+132 QHPVGDALMHLL
-144 PAKLRQPLSN
+144 PAKLRQPIAN
-154 HLIQLNWQIADVEAD
+154 QLIQLNWQINPVDAE
-169 FGRAKKQQSVW
+169 FGRAKKQQAVW
-180 QQLRQ
+180 QKVNL

-210 KNLLTTSYPKPQKV
+210 KNWLTTSYPKAQEVALK
-224 TLQLAQQ
+224 LAQK
-231 GLDLNPEQSQ
+231 GLELNPEQAQ
-241 IVEHLAKV
+241 VVAHLAQV
-249 KSTFSCNLLNGVT
+249 TGTFSCNLLNGIT

-275 DQLQSGQRTLLL
+275 HQLQAGHRTLLL

-341 ALFTPIPELGL
+341 ALFTPIPNLGL

-380 AADANIPIL
+380 AADAKIPIV

-396 LESLANVERGRF
+396 LESLANVARGRF
-408 SQWLLT
+408 KQWLLT
-414 QRAGKAS
+414 QRAGSAS
-421 NQRYEVIDLR
+421 SQRYEVIDLR

-436 AGISEQLQEMV
+436 AGISEQLQAMMQI
-447 KVQLELGHQVL
+447 QLDLGHQVL

-481 PACDANMTLHRSPPR
+481 PACDANMTLHRRPPR

-503 HQQPVYLHCP
+503 HQQPVHLHCP
-513 QCQSN
+513 QCQSH

-532 QLTYLFP
+532 QLNTLFP
-539 NTPVHRIDRDTT
+539 STPVHRIDRDTT
-551 RKKGSLEGMLEQV
+551 RKKGSLESMLEQV
-564 HGGEPCI
+564 HAGEPCL

-617 AGRAGRAKIPGTA
+617 AGRAGRAQTPGTA

-639 PTINILVRQGYN
+639 PTINILVTQGYN
-651 AFAQQELA
+651 AFAEQEL
-659 IRQQSG
+659 IHRQQSG
-665 LPPVGHMALFHAQ
+665 LPPAGHMALFHAQ
-678 AKDAAQAF
+678 AKDATQAF
-686 ALLHWLG
+686 ALLNWLA
-693 LQVQN
+693 QHVQDPA
-698 SELLTLTKSLL
+698 LAPLTKALL
-709 IFGPMPAFMARRAH
+709 MFGPMPAFMARRAN

-737 QLQQLLKQLCQLL
+737 QLQQLLLQLCNLL

>member
-1 VVKQVLYTCK
+1 
-11 SPQTQALW
+11 
-19 CRISPTCLSSMLYF
+19 
-33 PVPVYFPMPMYL
+33 MYL
-45 QIALATGLRQEFTY
+45 HIALATGLRQAFTY
-59 LAPNKTES
+59 LAPQKSEDS
-67 SPLPEIGL
+67 RLPQIGL

-86 VGLIIGITE
+86 VGLIVGIDSTTE
-95 TTTLDLSKLKP
+95 LDPSKLKP
-106 ITELLDK
+106 IIELLDDAP
-113 TQLLP
+113 LLP
-118 KEIWQLG
+118 PELWQLG
-125 LWAAEYY
+125 LWAADYY
-132 QYPVGDALMHLL
+132 QHPVGDALMHLL
-144 PAKLRQPLSN
+144 PAKLRQPIAN
-154 HLIQLNWQIADVEAD
+154 QLIQLNWQINPVDAE
-169 FGRAKKQQSVW
+169 FGRAKKQQAVW
-180 QQLRQ
+180 QKVNL

-210 KNLLTTSYPKPQKV
+210 KNWLTTSYPKAQEVALK
-224 TLQLAQQ
+224 LAQK
-231 GLDLNPEQSQ
+231 GLELNPEQAQ
-241 IVEHLAKV
+241 VVAHLAQV
-249 KSTFSCNLLNGVT
+249 TGTFSCNLLNGIT

-275 DQLQSGQRTLLL
+275 HQLQAGHRTLLL

-341 ALFTPIPELGL
+341 ALFTPIPNLGL

-380 AADANIPIL
+380 AADAKIPIV

-396 LESLANVERGRF
+396 LESLANVARGRF
-408 SQWLLT
+408 KQWLLT
-414 QRAGKAS
+414 QRAGSAS
-421 NQRYEVIDLR
+421 SQRYEVIDLR

-436 AGISEQLQEMV
+436 AGISEQLQAMMQI
-447 KVQLELGHQVL
+447 QLDLGHQVL

-481 PACDANMTLHRSPPR
+481 PACDANMTLHRRPPR

-503 HQQPVYLHCP
+503 HQQPVHLHCP
-513 QCQSN
+513 QCQSH

-532 QLTYLFP
+532 QLNTLFP
-539 NTPVHRIDRDTT
+539 STPVHRIDRDTT
-551 RKKGSLEGMLEQV
+551 RKKGSLESMLEQV
-564 HGGEPCI
+564 HAGEPCL

-617 AGRAGRAKIPGTA
+617 AGRAGRAQTPGTA

-639 PTINILVRQGYN
+639 PTINILVTQGYN
-651 AFAQQELA
+651 AFAEQEL
-659 IRQQSG
+659 IHRQQSG
-665 LPPVGHMALFHAQ
+665 LPPAGHMALFHAQ
-678 AKDAAQAF
+678 AKDATQAF
-686 ALLHWLG
+686 ALLNWLA
-693 LQVQN
+693 QHVQDPA
-698 SELLTLTKSLL
+698 LAPLTKALL
-709 IFGPMPAFMARRAH
+709 MFGPMPAFMARRAN

-737 QLQQLLKQLCQLL
+737 QLQQLLLQLCNLL
-750 DQHPAARK
+750 DEHPAARK

>member
-1 VVKQVLYTCK
+1 
-11 SPQTQALW
+11 
-19 CRISPTCLSSMLYF
+19 
-33 PVPVYFPMPMYL
+33 MYL

-59 LAPNKTES
+59 LAPDKTEDS
-67 SPLPEIGL
+67 YLPEIGL
-75 RVRVSFGRSER
+75 RVRVTLGRSER
-86 VGLIIGITE
+86 VGLIVGINQTTE
-95 TTTLDLSKLKP
+95 LDLNKLKP
-106 ITELLDK
+106 ISELLDN
-113 TQLLP
+113 TPLLP
-118 KEIWQLG
+118 KDLWQLG

-132 QYPVGDALMHLL
+132 QHPLGDSLMHLL
-144 PAKLRQPLSN
+144 PAKLRQPIPN
-154 HLIQLNWQIADVEAD
+154 QLIQLNWQVANVEAE
-169 FGRAKKQQSVW
+169 FGRAKKQQLLW
-180 QQLRQ
+180 QQIST
-185 LAPEFNLSQLQTIG
+185 LAPVFNLSQLQTIG

-210 KNLLTTSYPKPQKV
+210 KKWLTTSYPKPQNV
-224 TLQLAQQ
+224 TLKLAEQ
-231 GLDLNPEQSQ
+231 GLVLNAEQTH

-249 KSTFSCNLLNGVT
+249 KDVFSCSLLNGVT

-275 DQLQSGQRTLLL
+275 EQLQAGKRTLLL

-294 PQLLQRLEQ
+294 PQLLQRLKQ

-330 GQADIIIGTRS
+330 GQADIIVGTRS
-341 ALFTPIPELGL
+341 ALFTPIPQLGL

-380 AADANIPIL
+380 AADAKIPIL

-396 LESLANVERGRF
+396 LESLANVTRGRF
-408 SQWLLT
+408 TQWLLT
-414 QRAGKAS
+414 QRAGSANS
-421 NQRYEVIDLR
+421 QSYQVIDLR

-436 AGISEQLQEMV
+436 AGISEQLQGMIQI
-447 KVQLELGHQVL
+447 QLDLDHQVL

-472 QSCGTTAQC
+472 QTCGATAQC
-481 PACDANMTLHRSPPR
+481 PACDANMTLHRRPPR

-503 HQQPVYLHCP
+503 HQQPVHLHCP
-513 QCQSN
+513 QCQSH

-532 QLTYLFP
+532 QLNTLFP

-551 RKKGSLEGMLEQV
+551 RKKGSLENMLEQV
-564 HGGEPCI
+564 HSGAPCL

-617 AGRAGRAKIPGTA
+617 AGRAGRAQIPGTA

-639 PTINILVRQGYN
+639 PTIEIL
-651 AFAQQELA
+651 
-659 IRQQSG
+659 S
-665 LPPVGHMALFHAQ
+665 
-678 AKDAAQAF
+678 
-686 ALLHWLG
+686 
-693 LQVQN
+693 
-698 SELLTLTKSLL
+698 
-709 IFGPMPAFMARRAH
+709 
-723 YYRAQLQLQHPNRK
+723 
-737 QLQQLLKQLCQLL
+737 
-750 DQHPAARK
+750 
-758 IRWSLDIDP
+758 
-767 QELG
+767 

>member
-1 VVKQVLYTCK
+1 M
-11 SPQTQALW
+11 S
-19 CRISPTCLSSMLYF
+19 YF
-33 PVPVYFPMPMYL
+33 PVPMYL

-59 LAPNKTES
+59 LAPDKTEDS
-67 SPLPEIGL
+67 YLPEIGL
-75 RVRVSFGRSER
+75 RVRVTLGRSER
-86 VGLIIGITE
+86 VGLIVGINQTTE
-95 TTTLDLSKLKP
+95 LDLNKLKP
-106 ITELLDK
+106 ISEVLDETPLLSKEL
-113 TQLLP
+113 
-118 KEIWQLG
+118 WQLG
-125 LWAAEYY
+125 LWAADYY
-132 QYPVGDALMHLL
+132 QHPVGDALMHLL
-144 PAKLRQPLSN
+144 PAKLRHPLPN
-154 HLIQLNWQIADVEAD
+154 QLIQLNWQIADVEAD
-169 FGRAKKQQSVW
+169 FGRAKKQHILW
-180 QQLRQ
+180 QQLQ
-185 LAPEFNLSQLQTIG
+185 TLAPEFNLSQLQSIG

-210 KNLLTTSYPKPQKV
+210 KGWLTTSYPEPQHV
-224 TLQLAQQ
+224 TLQLAEKV
-231 GLDLNPEQSQ
+231 LDLNPEQSH

-249 KSTFSCNLLNGVT
+249 NGTFSCNLLNGVT

-275 DQLQSGQRTLLL
+275 HQLQAGKRTLLL

-341 ALFTPIPELGL
+341 ALFTPIPDLGL

-396 LESLANVERGRF
+396 LESLANVARGRF
-408 SQWLLT
+408 SQWLLS

-421 NQRYEVIDLR
+421 SQSYQVIDLR

-436 AGISEQLQEMV
+436 AGISEQLQEMIQI
-447 KVQLELGHQVL
+447 QLDLDHQVL

-472 QSCGTTAQC
+472 QSCGATAQC
-481 PACDANMTLHRSPPR
+481 PACDANMTLHRRPPR

-503 HQQPVYLHCP
+503 HQQPVHLHCP
-513 QCQSN
+513 QCQSH

-532 QLTYLFP
+532 QLNTLFP

-551 RKKGSLEGMLEQV
+551 RKKGSLESMLDQV
-564 HGGEPCI
+564 HRGEPCL

-617 AGRAGRAKIPGTA
+617 AGRAGRAQTPGTA

-639 PTINILVRQGYN
+639 PTINILVNQGYN
-651 AFAQQELA
+651 AFAQQELT

-665 LPPVGHMALFHAQ
+665 LPPMGHMALFHAQ
-678 AKDAAQAF
+678 AKDATQAF
-686 ALLHWLG
+686 ALLNWLG
-693 LQVQN
+693 QQIQSPALRP
-698 SELLTLTKSLL
+698 LTKALL
-709 IFGPMPAFMARRAH
+709 MFGPMPAFMARRAH

-737 QLQQLLKQLCQLL
+737 QLQQLLQQLCHLL

>member
-1 VVKQVLYTCK
+1 
-11 SPQTQALW
+11 
-19 CRISPTCLSSMLYF
+19 
-33 PVPVYFPMPMYL
+33 MYL
-45 QIALATGLRQEFTY
+45 HIALATGLRQAFTY
-59 LAPNKTES
+59 LAPQKSEDS
-67 SPLPEIGL
+67 RLPQIGL

-86 VGLIIGITE
+86 VGLIVGIDSTTE
-95 TTTLDLSKLKP
+95 LDPSKLKP
-106 ITELLDK
+106 IIELLDDAP
-113 TQLLP
+113 LLP
-118 KEIWQLG
+118 PELWQLG
-125 LWAAEYY
+125 LWAADYY
-132 QYPVGDALMHLL
+132 QHPVGDALMHLL
-144 PAKLRQPLSN
+144 PAKLRQPIAN
-154 HLIQLNWQIADVEAD
+154 QLIQLNWQINPVDAE
-169 FGRAKKQQSVW
+169 FGRAKKQQAVW
-180 QQLRQ
+180 QKVNL

-210 KNLLTTSYPKPQKV
+210 KNWLTTSYPKAQNVALK
-224 TLQLAQQ
+224 LAQK
-231 GLDLNPEQSQ
+231 GLELNPEQAQ
-241 IVEHLAKV
+241 VVAHLAQV
-249 KSTFSCNLLNGVT
+249 TGTFSCNLLNGIT

-275 DQLQSGQRTLLL
+275 HQLQAGHRTLLL

-341 ALFTPIPELGL
+341 ALFTPIPNLGL

-380 AADANIPIL
+380 AADAKIPIV

-396 LESLANVERGRF
+396 LESLANVARGRF
-408 SQWLLT
+408 KQWLLT
-414 QRAGKAS
+414 QRAGSAS
-421 NQRYEVIDLR
+421 SQRYEVIDLR

-436 AGISEQLQEMV
+436 AGISEQLQAMMQI
-447 KVQLELGHQVL
+447 QLDLGHQVL

-481 PACDANMTLHRSPPR
+481 PACDANMTLHRRPPR

-503 HQQPVYLHCP
+503 HQQPVHLHCP
-513 QCQSN
+513 QCQSH

-532 QLTYLFP
+532 QLNTLFP
-539 NTPVHRIDRDTT
+539 STPVHRIDRDTT
-551 RKKGSLEGMLEQV
+551 RKKGSLESMLEQV
-564 HGGEPCI
+564 HAGEPCL

-617 AGRAGRAKIPGTA
+617 AGRAGRAQTPGTA

-639 PTINILVRQGYN
+639 PTINILVTQGYN
-651 AFAQQELA
+651 AFAEQEL
-659 IRQQSG
+659 IHRQQSG
-665 LPPVGHMALFHAQ
+665 LPPAGHMALFHAQ
-678 AKDAAQAF
+678 AKDATQAF
-686 ALLHWLG
+686 ALLNWLA
-693 LQVQN
+693 QHVQDPA
-698 SELLTLTKSLL
+698 LAPLTKALL
-709 IFGPMPAFMARRAH
+709 MFGPMPAFMARRAN

-737 QLQQLLKQLCQLL
+737 QLQQLLLQLCNLL
-750 DQHPAARK
+750 DEHPAARK

>member
-1 VVKQVLYTCK
+1 
-11 SPQTQALW
+11 
-19 CRISPTCLSSMLYF
+19 
-33 PVPVYFPMPMYL
+33 MYL
-45 QIALATGLRQEFTY
+45 KIALATGLRQEFTY
-59 LAPNKTES
+59 LAPDTTKDAC
-67 SPLPEIGL
+67 LPTIGL
-75 RVRVSFGRSER
+75 RVHVTLGRSQR
-86 VGLIIGITE
+86 VGLIVGISQ
-95 TTTLDLSKLKP
+95 TTDVDLSKLKP
-106 ITELLDK
+106 IIELLDN
-113 TQLLP
+113 TPLLP
-118 KEIWQLG
+118 KDLWQLG
-125 LWAAEYY
+125 LWSAEYY
-132 QYPVGDALMHLL
+132 QHPVGDALMHLL
-144 PAKLRQPLSN
+144 PAKLRQPIPN
-154 HLIQLNWQIADVEAD
+154 QLIQLNWQVADIEAE
-169 FGRAKKQQSVW
+169 FGRAKKQQLLW
-180 QQLRQ
+180 QQIST
-185 LAPEFNLSQLQTIG
+185 LAPVFNLSQLQTIG
-199 IKPSQLKPFLD
+199 IKPSQLKPFLN
-210 KNLLTTSYPKPQKV
+210 KKWLTTSYPKPQDV
-224 TLQLAQQ
+224 TLKLAEQ
-231 GLDLNPEQSQ
+231 GLVLNAEQTH

-249 KSTFSCNLLNGVT
+249 KGVFSCNLLNGVT

-275 DQLQSGQRTLLL
+275 EQLQAGKRTLLL

-294 PQLLQRLEQ
+294 PQLLQRLKQ

-341 ALFTPIPELGL
+341 ALFTPIPDLGL

-380 AADANIPIL
+380 AADAKIPIL

-396 LESLANVERGRF
+396 LESLANVARGRF

-421 NQRYEVIDLR
+421 SQSYEVIDLR

-436 AGISEQLQEMV
+436 AGISEQLQAMV
-447 KVQLELGHQVL
+447 QIQLDLGHQVL

-472 QSCGTTAQC
+472 QACGATAQC
-481 PACDANMTLHRSPPR
+481 PACDASMTLHRRPPR

-503 HQQPVYLHCP
+503 HQQPVHLNCP
-513 QCQSN
+513 QCQSD

-532 QLTYLFP
+532 QLNTLFP

-551 RKKGSLEGMLEQV
+551 RKKGSLEAMLEQV
-564 HGGEPCI
+564 HLGQPCL

-617 AGRAGRAKIPGTA
+617 AGRAGRAQIPGTA

-639 PTINILVRQGYN
+639 PTINILVNKGYN
-651 AFAQQELA
+651 AFAQKELTS
-659 IRQQSG
+659 RQRSG
-665 LPPVGHMALFHAQ
+665 LPPTGHMALFHAQ
-678 AKDAAQAF
+678 AKDATQAF
-686 ALLHWLG
+686 TLLNWLG
-693 LQVQN
+693 QQVQN
-698 SELLTLTKSLL
+698 PVLQPLTKSLL
-709 IFGPMPAFMARRAH
+709 MFGPMPAFMARRAH
-723 YYRAQLQLQHPNRK
+723 YYRAQLQLQHPNRI
-737 QLQQLLKQLCQLL
+737 QLQQLLQQLCHLL
-750 DQHPAARK
+750 DHHPAARK

>member
-1 VVKQVLYTCK
+1 
-11 SPQTQALW
+11 
-19 CRISPTCLSSMLYF
+19 
-33 PVPVYFPMPMYL
+33 MYL
-45 QIALATGLRQEFTY
+45 HIALATGLRQAFTY
-59 LAPNKTES
+59 LAPQKSEDS
-67 SPLPEIGL
+67 RLPQIGL

-86 VGLIIGITE
+86 VGLIVGIDATTE
-95 TTTLDLSKLKP
+95 LDPSKLKP
-106 ITELLDK
+106 IIELLDDAP
-113 TQLLP
+113 LLP
-118 KEIWQLG
+118 PELWQLG
-125 LWAAEYY
+125 LWAADYY
-132 QYPVGDALMHLL
+132 QHPVGDALMHLL
-144 PAKLRQPLSN
+144 PAKLRQPIAN
-154 HLIQLNWQIADVEAD
+154 QLIQLNWQINPVDAE
-169 FGRAKKQQSVW
+169 FGRAKKQQAVW
-180 QQLRQ
+180 QKVNL

-210 KNLLTTSYPKPQKV
+210 KNWLTTSYPKAQEVALK
-224 TLQLAQQ
+224 LAQK
-231 GLDLNPEQSQ
+231 GLELNPEQAQ
-241 IVEHLAKV
+241 VVAHLAQV
-249 KSTFSCNLLNGVT
+249 TGTFSCNLLNGIT

-275 DQLQSGQRTLLL
+275 HQLQAGHRTLLL

-341 ALFTPIPELGL
+341 ALFTPIPNLGL

-380 AADANIPIL
+380 AADAKIPIV

-396 LESLANVERGRF
+396 LESLANVARGRF
-408 SQWLLT
+408 NQWLLT
-414 QRAGKAS
+414 QRAGSAS
-421 NQRYEVIDLR
+421 SQRYEVIDLR

-436 AGISEQLQEMV
+436 AGISEQLQGMMQI
-447 KVQLELGHQVL
+447 QLDLGHQVL

-481 PACDANMTLHRSPPR
+481 PACDANMTLHRRPPR

-503 HQQPVYLHCP
+503 HQQPVHLHCP
-513 QCQSN
+513 QCQSH

-532 QLTYLFP
+532 QLNTLFP
-539 NTPVHRIDRDTT
+539 STPVHRIDRDTT
-551 RKKGSLEGMLEQV
+551 RKKGSLESMLEQV
-564 HGGEPCI
+564 HAGEPCL

-617 AGRAGRAKIPGTA
+617 AGRAGRAQTPGTA

-639 PTINILVRQGYN
+639 PTINILVTQGYN
-651 AFAQQELA
+651 AFAEQEL
-659 IRQQSG
+659 IHRQQSG
-665 LPPVGHMALFHAQ
+665 LPPAGHMALFHAQ
-678 AKDAAQAF
+678 AKDATQAF
-686 ALLHWLG
+686 ALLNWLA
-693 LQVQN
+693 QHVQDPA
-698 SELLTLTKSLL
+698 LAPLTKALL
-709 IFGPMPAFMARRAH
+709 MFGPMPAFMARRAN

-737 QLQQLLKQLCQLL
+737 QLQQLLLQLCNLL
-750 DQHPAARK
+750 DEHPAARK

>member
-1 VVKQVLYTCK
+1 
-11 SPQTQALW
+11 
-19 CRISPTCLSSMLYF
+19 
-33 PVPVYFPMPMYL
+33 MYL
-45 QIALATGLRQEFTY
+45 QVVLATGLRQEFTY
-59 LAPNKTES
+59 LPTQAIPS
-67 SPLPEIGL
+67 VGL

-86 VGLIIGITE
+86 VGLIVGINQ
-95 TTTLDLSKLKP
+95 TTDLDIKKLKP
-106 ITELLDK
+106 IIELLDD
-113 TQLLP
+113 TPLLP
-118 KEIWQLG
+118 KKLWQLG

-144 PAKLRQPLSN
+144 PAKLRQAKPN
-154 HLIQLNWQIADVEAD
+154 DLIQLNWRIMDVD
-169 FGRAKKQQSVW
+169 PKFGRAKKQQALW
-180 QQLRQ
+180 QQLQ
-185 LAPEFNLSQLQTIG
+185 TLAPEFNLSQLQSIG
-199 IKPSQLKPFLD
+199 IKPSQLKPFMD
-210 KNLLTTSYPKPQKV
+210 QQWLTSIQPKPQAV
-224 TLQLAQQ
+224 LLNLAQE
-231 GLDLNPEQSQ
+231 GLTLNAEQAA
-241 IVEHLAKV
+241 IVEHLAKTDKV
-249 KSTFSCNLLNGVT
+249 FNCHLLNGVT

-267 EVYFHAIA
+267 EVYFQAIA
-275 DQLQSGQRTLLL
+275 HQLNSGNRVLLL

-294 PQLLQRLEQ
+294 PQLLERLEQ

-317 EHQRLNAWQQAGL
+317 EHQRLNAWQQSGL

-341 ALFTPIPELGL
+341 ALFTPIPHLGL

-396 LESLANVERGRF
+396 LESLANVKRGRF

-414 QRAGKAS
+414 SRAGQAS
-421 NQRYEVIDLR
+421 AQRYEVVDLR

-436 AGISEQLQEMV
+436 AGISQQLQEMIQI
-447 KVQLELGHQVL
+447 QLDLGHQIL

-472 QSCGTTAQC
+472 QSCGQTAQC
-481 PACDANMTLHRSPPR
+481 PACDANMTLHRRPPR

-503 HQQPVYLHCP
+503 HQQSVYLHCP
-513 QCQSN
+513 GCYSH

-532 QLTYLFP
+532 QLNVLFP

-551 RKKGSLEGMLEQV
+551 RNKGSLQAMLKEVQR
-564 HGGEPCI
+564 GDPCL

-617 AGRAGRAKIPGTA
+617 AGRAGRDKIPGTA
-630 VIQTYQADH
+630 VIQTYQAGH
-639 PTINILVRQGYN
+639 PTINILVNQGYN

-659 IRQQSG
+659 NRQQSG
-665 LPPVGHMALFHAQ
+665 LPPLGHMALFHAQ
-678 AKDAAQAF
+678 AKDAASAF
-686 ALLHWLG
+686 ALLQWLG
-693 LQVQN
+693 QQVQDPSLQN
-698 SELLTLTKSLL
+698 LTKSLL
-709 IFGPMPAFMARRAH
+709 MFGPMPAFMARRAH
-723 YYRAQLQLQHPNRK
+723 FYRAQLQLQHPNRK
-737 QLQQLLKQLCQLL
+737 HLQQLLQHLCGLL

>member
-1 VVKQVLYTCK
+1 
-11 SPQTQALW
+11 
-19 CRISPTCLSSMLYF
+19 
-33 PVPVYFPMPMYL
+33 MYL
-45 QIALATGLRQEFTY
+45 KIALATGLRQEFTY
-59 LAPNKTES
+59 LAPDTTKDS
-67 SPLPEIGL
+67 CLPTIGL
-75 RVRVSFGRSER
+75 RVHVTLGRSQR
-86 VGLIIGITE
+86 VGLIVGISQ
-95 TTTLDLSKLKP
+95 TTDLDLSKLKP
-106 ITELLDK
+106 IIELLDN
-113 TQLLP
+113 TPLLP
-118 KEIWQLG
+118 KDLWQLG

-132 QYPVGDALMHLL
+132 QHPLGDSLMHLL
-144 PAKLRQPLSN
+144 PAKLRQPIPN
-154 HLIQLNWQIADVEAD
+154 QLIQLNWQVANVEAE
-169 FGRAKKQQSVW
+169 FGRAKKQQLLW
-180 QQLRQ
+180 QQIST
-185 LAPEFNLSQLQTIG
+185 LAPVFNLSQLQTIG

-210 KNLLTTSYPKPQKV
+210 KKWLTTSYPKPQNV
-224 TLQLAQQ
+224 TLKLAEQ
-231 GLDLNPEQSQ
+231 GLVLNAEQTH

-249 KSTFSCNLLNGVT
+249 KDVFSCSLLNGVT

-275 DQLQSGQRTLLL
+275 EQLQAGKRTLLL

-294 PQLLQRLEQ
+294 PQLLQRLKQ

-341 ALFTPIPELGL
+341 ALFTPIPDLGL

-380 AADANIPIL
+380 AADAKIPIL

-396 LESLANVERGRF
+396 LESLANVARGRF

-421 NQRYEVIDLR
+421 SQSYEVIDLR

-436 AGISEQLQEMV
+436 AGISEQLQAMV
-447 KVQLELGHQVL
+447 QIQLDLGHQVL

-472 QSCGTTAQC
+472 QACGETAQC
-481 PACDANMTLHRSPPR
+481 PACDSSMTLHRRPPR

-503 HQQPVYLHCP
+503 HQQPIHLHCP
-513 QCQSN
+513 KCHSS

-532 QLTYLFP
+532 QLNTLFP

-551 RKKGSLEGMLEQV
+551 RKKGSLETMLEQV
-564 HGGEPCI
+564 HLGQPCL

-617 AGRAGRAKIPGTA
+617 AGRAGRDQIPGTA

-639 PTINILVRQGYN
+639 PTIEILVTQGYN
-651 AFAQQELA
+651 AFAAQELTR
-659 IRQQSG
+659 RQQSG

-678 AKDAAQAF
+678 AKNATQAF
-686 ALLHWLG
+686 ALLNWLS
-693 LQVQN
+693 QQIQN
-698 SELLTLTKSLL
+698 PALTPLTKALL
-709 IFGPMPAFMARRAH
+709 MFGPMPAFMARKAN

-737 QLQQLLKQLCQLL
+737 QLQQLLLQLCNLL

>member
-1 VVKQVLYTCK
+1 
-11 SPQTQALW
+11 
-19 CRISPTCLSSMLYF
+19 
-33 PVPVYFPMPMYL
+33 MPMYL

-59 LAPNKTES
+59 LAPNKAES
-67 SPLPEIGL
+67 SHLPEIGL

-86 VGLIIGITE
+86 VGLIIGINE

-113 TQLLP
+113 TPLLP

-132 QYPVGDALMHLL
+132 QHPVGDSMMHLL
-144 PAKLRQPLSN
+144 PAKLRQPLPN

-180 QQLRQ
+180 QQLQQ

-210 KNLLTTSYPKPQKV
+210 KELLTTSYPKPQKV

-231 GLDLNPEQSQ
+231 GLDLNPEQSK

-275 DQLQSGQRTLLL
+275 DQLQSGKRTLLL

-294 PQLLQRLEQ
+294 PQLLQRLEH

-380 AADANIPIL
+380 AVDANIPIL

-447 KVQLELGHQVL
+447 QVQLELGHQVL

-472 QSCGTTAQC
+472 QSCGTTTQC

-503 HQQPVYLHCP
+503 HQQPVHLRCP
-513 QCQSN
+513 QCQSH

-564 HGGEPCI
+564 HDGEPCI

-639 PTINILVRQGYN
+639 PTINILVSQGYN
-651 AFAQQELA
+651 AFARQELA

-693 LQVQN
+693 QQVQN
-698 SELLTLTKSLL
+698 SELHPLTKSLL
-709 IFGPMPAFMARRAH
+709 MFGPMPAFMARRAH

-737 QLQQLLKQLCQLL
+737 QLQQLLKQLCLLL

>member
-1 VVKQVLYTCK
+1 
-11 SPQTQALW
+11 
-19 CRISPTCLSSMLYF
+19 
-33 PVPVYFPMPMYL
+33 MYL
-45 QIALATGLRQEFTY
+45 HIALATGLRQAFTY
-59 LAPNKTES
+59 LAPQKSEDS
-67 SPLPEIGL
+67 RLPQIGL

-86 VGLIIGITE
+86 VGLIVGIDSTTE
-95 TTTLDLSKLKP
+95 LDPSKLKP
-106 ITELLDK
+106 IIELLDDVP
-113 TQLLP
+113 LLP
-118 KEIWQLG
+118 PELWQLG
-125 LWAAEYY
+125 LWAADYY
-132 QYPVGDALMHLL
+132 QHPVGDALMHLL
-144 PAKLRQPLSN
+144 PAKLRQPIAN
-154 HLIQLNWQIADVEAD
+154 QLIQLNWQINPVDAE
-169 FGRAKKQQSVW
+169 FGRAKKQQVVW
-180 QQLRQ
+180 QKVNL

-210 KNLLTTSYPKPQKV
+210 KNWLTTSYPKAQEVALK
-224 TLQLAQQ
+224 LAQK
-231 GLDLNPEQSQ
+231 GLELNPEQAQ
-241 IVEHLAKV
+241 VVAHLAQV
-249 KSTFSCNLLNGVT
+249 TGTFSCNLLNGIT

-275 DQLQSGQRTLLL
+275 HQLQAGHRTLLL

-341 ALFTPIPELGL
+341 ALFTPIPNLGL

-380 AADANIPIL
+380 AADAKIPIV

-396 LESLANVERGRF
+396 LESLANVARGRF
-408 SQWLLT
+408 KQWLLT
-414 QRAGKAS
+414 QRAGSAS
-421 NQRYEVIDLR
+421 SQRYEVIDLR

-436 AGISEQLQEMV
+436 AGISEQLQGMMQI
-447 KVQLELGHQVL
+447 QLDLGHQVL

-481 PACDANMTLHRSPPR
+481 PACDANMTLHRRPPR

-503 HQQPVYLHCP
+503 HQQPVHLHCP
-513 QCQSN
+513 QCQSH

-532 QLTYLFP
+532 QLNTLFP
-539 NTPVHRIDRDTT
+539 STPVHRIDRDTT
-551 RKKGSLEGMLEQV
+551 RKKGSLESMLEQV
-564 HGGEPCI
+564 HAGEPCL

-617 AGRAGRAKIPGTA
+617 AGRAGRAQTPGTA

-639 PTINILVRQGYN
+639 PTINILVTQGYN
-651 AFAQQELA
+651 AFAEQEL
-659 IRQQSG
+659 IHRQQSG
-665 LPPVGHMALFHAQ
+665 LPPAGHMALFHAQ
-678 AKDAAQAF
+678 AKDATQAF
-686 ALLHWLG
+686 ALLNWLA
-693 LQVQN
+693 QHVQDPA
-698 SELLTLTKSLL
+698 LAPLTKALL
-709 IFGPMPAFMARRAH
+709 MFGPMPAFMARRAN

-737 QLQQLLKQLCQLL
+737 QLQQLLLQLCNLL
-750 DQHPAARK
+750 DEHPAARK

>member
-1 VVKQVLYTCK
+1 
-11 SPQTQALW
+11 
-19 CRISPTCLSSMLYF
+19 
-33 PVPVYFPMPMYL
+33 MYL
-45 QIALATGLRQEFTY
+45 QIVLATGLRQEFTY
-59 LAPNKTES
+59 LATEETKAS
-67 SPLPEIGL
+67 YTPKIGL
-75 RVRVSFGRSER
+75 RVRVNFGRSER
-86 VGLIIGITE
+86 VGLIVGVNK
-95 TTTLDLSKLKP
+95 TTDVDFKKLKP
-106 ITELLDK
+106 IIQILDE
-113 TQLLP
+113 TPLLP
-118 KEIWQLG
+118 QYLWQLG
-125 LWAAEYY
+125 LWAADYY
-132 QYPVGDALMHLL
+132 NHPVGDSLMHLL
-144 PAKLRQPLSN
+144 PAKLRQPIPN
-154 HLIQLNWQIADVEAD
+154 QLIQLNWQIADVEVE
-169 FGRAKKQQSVW
+169 FGRAKKQQILW
-180 QQLRQ
+180 AQLRK
-185 LAPEFNLSQLQTIG
+185 LAPAFNLNQLKSID

-210 KNLLTTSYPKPQKV
+210 KKWLTTSYPKPQSV
-224 TLQLAQQ
+224 NLQLAEKA
-231 GLDLNPEQSQ
+231 LELNSEQEK
-241 IVEHLAKV
+241 IVAHLSKV
-249 KSTFSCNLLNGVT
+249 KDVFSCSLLNGVT

-267 EVYFHAIA
+267 EVYFQAIA
-275 DQLQSGQRTLLL
+275 DQLIAGKRTLLL

-294 PQLLQRLEQ
+294 HQLLQRLEQ

-341 ALFTPIPELGL
+341 ALFTPIPDLGL

-380 AADANIPIL
+380 ASNAKIPIL

-396 LESLANVERGRF
+396 LESLANVARGRF

-414 QRAGKAS
+414 QRAGIAS
-421 NQRYEVIDLR
+421 TQTYEVIDLR
-431 NQPQQ
+431 NQPQS
-436 AGISEQLQEMV
+436 AGISEQLQAMV
-447 KVQLELGHQVL
+447 QVQLDLGHQVL

-472 QSCGTTAQC
+472 QSCGSTAQC
-481 PACDANMTLHRSPPR
+481 PACDANMTLHRRPPR

-503 HQQPVYLHCP
+503 HQQPVYLYCP
-513 QCQSN
+513 QCQSH

-532 QLTYLFP
+532 QLNTLFP
-539 NTPVHRIDRDTT
+539 NIPVHRIDRDTT
-551 RKKGSLEGMLEQV
+551 SKKGSLEAMLAQV
-564 HGGEPCI
+564 HLGKPCL

-639 PTINILVRQGYN
+639 PTINILVNQGYN
-651 AFAQQELA
+651 AFAEQELTS
-659 IRQQSG
+659 RHKSG
-665 LPPVGHMALFHAQ
+665 LPPLGHMALFHAQ
-678 AKDAAQAF
+678 AKDATQAF
-686 ALLHWLG
+686 ALLSWLG
-693 LQVQN
+693 EQIQDPALQ
-698 SELLTLTKSLL
+698 TLTQSLL
-709 IFGPMPAFMARRAH
+709 LFGPMPAFMARRAH
-723 YYRAQLQLQHPNRK
+723 YYRAQLHLQHPSRK
-737 QLQQLLKQLCQLL
+737 LLQQLVAQLCHLL

>member
-1 VVKQVLYTCK
+1 
-11 SPQTQALW
+11 
-19 CRISPTCLSSMLYF
+19 
-33 PVPVYFPMPMYL
+33 MYL
-45 QIALATGLRQEFTY
+45 QIALATGLRQAFTY
-59 LAPNKTES
+59 LAPEKSDNPRVPKV
-67 SPLPEIGL
+67 GL

-86 VGLIIGITE
+86 VGLIIGIHQTTE
-95 TTTLDLSKLKP
+95 LDLSKLKP
-106 ITELLDK
+106 ITEILDD
-113 TQLLP
+113 TPLIPPEL
-118 KEIWQLG
+118 WQLG
-125 LWAAEYY
+125 LWAADYY
-132 QYPVGDALMHLL
+132 QHPVGDALMHLL
-144 PAKLRQPLSN
+144 PAKLRQPIPN
-154 HLIQLNWQIADVEAD
+154 QLIQLNWQITHLDAE
-169 FGRAKKQQSVW
+169 FGRAKKQQAVW
-180 QQLRQ
+180 QQLNA
-185 LAPEFNLSQLQTIG
+185 LAPEFNLSQLQSIG

-210 KNLLTTSYPKPQKV
+210 KNWLTTSYPKPQEV
-224 TLQLAQQ
+224 TLKLAQK
-231 GLDLNPEQSQ
+231 GLDLNAEQAQ
-241 IVEHLAKV
+241 VVAHIVRV
-249 KSTFSCNLLNGVT
+249 TGTFSCNLLNGVT

-275 DQLQSGQRTLLL
+275 DQLQAGRRSLLL

-294 PQLLQRLEQ
+294 PQLLQRLAQ

-341 ALFTPIPELGL
+341 ALFTPIPNLGL

-380 AADANIPIL
+380 AADAKIPIL

-396 LESLANVERGRF
+396 LESLANVARGRF
-408 SQWLLT
+408 NQWLLT
-414 QRAGKAS
+414 QRAGTAS
-421 NQRYEVIDLR
+421 SQSYQVIDLR

-436 AGISEQLQEMV
+436 AGISEQLQSMIQI
-447 KVQLELGHQVL
+447 QLDLGHQVL

-463 RGFAPSLQC
+463 RGFSPSLQC

-481 PACDANMTLHRSPPR
+481 PACDANMTLHRRPPR

-503 HQQPVYLHCP
+503 HQQPVHLHCP
-513 QCQSN
+513 QCQST

-532 QLTYLFP
+532 QLNTLFP
-539 NTPVHRIDRDTT
+539 STPVYRIDRDTT
-551 RKKGSLEGMLEQV
+551 RKKGSLESMLQQV
-564 HGGEPCI
+564 HAGESCL

-617 AGRAGRAKIPGTA
+617 AGRAGRAQIPGTA

-639 PTINILVRQGYN
+639 PTINILVTQGYN
-651 AFAQQELA
+651 AFADQEL
-659 IRQQSG
+659 ISRQQSG

-678 AKDAAQAF
+678 AKDATQAF
-686 ALLHWLG
+686 ALLNWLAQ
-693 LQVQN
+693 QVQN
-698 SELLTLTKSLL
+698 PTLEPLTKALL
-709 IFGPMPAFMARRAH
+709 MFGPMPAFMARKAN

-737 QLQQLLKQLCQLL
+737 LLQQLLQQLCNLL

>member
-1 VVKQVLYTCK
+1 
-11 SPQTQALW
+11 
-19 CRISPTCLSSMLYF
+19 
-33 PVPVYFPMPMYL
+33 MYL
-45 QIALATGLRQEFTY
+45 HIALATGLRQAFTY
-59 LAPNKTES
+59 LAPQKSEDS
-67 SPLPEIGL
+67 RLPQIGL

-86 VGLIIGITE
+86 VGLIVGIDSTTE
-95 TTTLDLSKLKP
+95 LDPSKLKP
-106 ITELLDK
+106 IIELLDDAP
-113 TQLLP
+113 LLP
-118 KEIWQLG
+118 PELWQLG
-125 LWAAEYY
+125 LWAADYY
-132 QYPVGDALMHLL
+132 QHPVGDALMHLL
-144 PAKLRQPLSN
+144 PAKLRQPIAN
-154 HLIQLNWQIADVEAD
+154 QLIQLNWQINPVDAE
-169 FGRAKKQQSVW
+169 FGRAKKQQAVW
-180 QQLRQ
+180 QKVNL

-210 KNLLTTSYPKPQKV
+210 KNWLTTSYPKAQEVALK
-224 TLQLAQQ
+224 LAQK
-231 GLDLNPEQSQ
+231 GLELNPEQAQ
-241 IVEHLAKV
+241 VVAHLAQV
-249 KSTFSCNLLNGVT
+249 TGTFSCNLLNGIT

-275 DQLQSGQRTLLL
+275 HQLQAGHRTLLL

-341 ALFTPIPELGL
+341 ALFTPIPNLGL

-380 AADANIPIL
+380 AADAKIPIV

-396 LESLANVERGRF
+396 LESLANVARGRF
-408 SQWLLT
+408 KQWLLT
-414 QRAGKAS
+414 QRAGSAS
-421 NQRYEVIDLR
+421 SQRYEVIDLR

-436 AGISEQLQEMV
+436 AGISEQLQGMMQI
-447 KVQLELGHQVL
+447 QLDLGHQVL

-481 PACDANMTLHRSPPR
+481 PACDANMTLHRRPPR

-503 HQQPVYLHCP
+503 HQQPVHLHCP
-513 QCQSN
+513 QCQSH

-532 QLTYLFP
+532 QLNTLFP
-539 NTPVHRIDRDTT
+539 STPVHRIDRDTT
-551 RKKGSLEGMLEQV
+551 RKKGSLESMLEQV
-564 HGGEPCI
+564 HAGEPCL

-617 AGRAGRAKIPGTA
+617 AGRAGRAQTPGTA

-639 PTINILVRQGYN
+639 PTINILVTQGYN
-651 AFAQQELA
+651 AFAEQEL
-659 IRQQSG
+659 IHRQQSG
-665 LPPVGHMALFHAQ
+665 LPPAGHMALFHAQ
-678 AKDAAQAF
+678 AKDATQAF
-686 ALLHWLG
+686 ALLNWLA
-693 LQVQN
+693 QHVQDPA
-698 SELLTLTKSLL
+698 LAPLTKALL
-709 IFGPMPAFMARRAH
+709 MFGPMPAFMARRAN

-737 QLQQLLKQLCQLL
+737 QLQQLLLQLCNLL
-750 DQHPAARK
+750 DEHPAARK

>member
-1 VVKQVLYTCK
+1 
-11 SPQTQALW
+11 
-19 CRISPTCLSSMLYF
+19 
-33 PVPVYFPMPMYL
+33 MYL
-45 QIALATGLRQEFTY
+45 KIALATGLRQEFTY
-59 LAPNKTES
+59 LAPDTTKDAC
-67 SPLPEIGL
+67 LPTIGL
-75 RVRVSFGRSER
+75 RVHVTLGRSQR
-86 VGLIIGITE
+86 VGLIVGISQ
-95 TTTLDLSKLKP
+95 TTDVDLSKLKP
-106 ITELLDK
+106 IIELLDN
-113 TQLLP
+113 TPLLP
-118 KEIWQLG
+118 KDLWQLG
-125 LWAAEYY
+125 LWSAEYY
-132 QYPVGDALMHLL
+132 QHPVGDALMHLL
-144 PAKLRQPLSN
+144 PAKLRQPIPN
-154 HLIQLNWQIADVEAD
+154 QLIQLNWQVADIEAE
-169 FGRAKKQQSVW
+169 FGRAKKQQLLW
-180 QQLRQ
+180 QQIST
-185 LAPEFNLSQLQTIG
+185 LAPVFNLSQLQTIG
-199 IKPSQLKPFLD
+199 IKPSQLKPFLN
-210 KNLLTTSYPKPQKV
+210 KKWLTTSYPKPQDV
-224 TLQLAQQ
+224 TLKLAEQ
-231 GLDLNPEQSQ
+231 GLVLNAEQTH

-249 KSTFSCNLLNGVT
+249 KGVFSCNLLNGVT

-275 DQLQSGQRTLLL
+275 EQLQAGKRTLLL

-294 PQLLQRLEQ
+294 PQLLQRLKQ

-341 ALFTPIPELGL
+341 ALFTPIPDLGL

-380 AADANIPIL
+380 AADAKIPIL

-396 LESLANVERGRF
+396 LESLANVARGRF

-421 NQRYEVIDLR
+421 SQSYEVIDLR

-436 AGISEQLQEMV
+436 AGISEQLQAMV
-447 KVQLELGHQVL
+447 QIQLDLGHQVL

-472 QSCGTTAQC
+472 QACGATAQC
-481 PACDANMTLHRSPPR
+481 PACDASMTLHRRPPR

-503 HQQPVYLHCP
+503 HQQPVHLNCP
-513 QCQSN
+513 QCQSD

-532 QLTYLFP
+532 QLNTLFP

-551 RKKGSLEGMLEQV
+551 RKKGSLETMLEQV
-564 HGGEPCI
+564 HLGQPCL

-617 AGRAGRAKIPGTA
+617 AGRAGRAQIPGTA

-639 PTINILVRQGYN
+639 PTINILVNKGYN
-651 AFAQQELA
+651 AFAQQELTS
-659 IRQQSG
+659 RQRSG
-665 LPPVGHMALFHAQ
+665 LPPTGHMALFHAQ

-686 ALLHWLG
+686 TLLNWLG
-693 LQVQN
+693 QQVQN
-698 SELLTLTKSLL
+698 PALQPLTKSLL
-709 IFGPMPAFMARRAH
+709 MFGPMPAFMARRAH
-723 YYRAQLQLQHPNRK
+723 YYRAQLQLQHPNRI
-737 QLQQLLKQLCQLL
+737 QLQQLLQQLCHLL
-750 DQHPAARK
+750 DHHPAARK

>member
-1 VVKQVLYTCK
+1 
-11 SPQTQALW
+11 
-19 CRISPTCLSSMLYF
+19 
-33 PVPVYFPMPMYL
+33 MYL
-45 QIALATGLRQEFTY
+45 QIVIATGLRQEFTY
-59 LAPNKTES
+59 LAPDNAQGQN
-67 SPLPEIGL
+67 LPKIGL
-75 RVRVSFGRSER
+75 RVRVPFGRSER
-86 VGLIIGITE
+86 VGLIVGLSE
-95 TTTLDLSKLKP
+95 TTQIELSKLKP
-106 ITELLDK
+106 ITELLDE
-113 TQLLP
+113 TPLLP
-118 KEIWQLG
+118 SELWQLG
-125 LWAAEYY
+125 LWAADYY
-132 QYPVGDALMHLL
+132 QHPLGDALMHLL
-144 PAKLRQPLSN
+144 PTKLRQPLPN
-154 HLIQLNWQIADVEAD
+154 HLIQLNWHIADVEAN
-169 FGRAKKQQSVW
+169 FGKAKKQQAIW
-180 QQLRQ
+180 QKLQQ
-185 LAPEFNLSQLQTIG
+185 LAPEFNLSQLQAIG

-210 KNLLTTSYPKPQKV
+210 KEWLTTSYPKPQMV
-224 TLQLAQQ
+224 TLQLAQK
-231 GLDLNPEQSQ
+231 GLELNLEQSK
-241 IVEHLAKV
+241 IVEHLVTAQGA
-249 KSTFSCNLLNGVT
+249 FSCNLLNGVT

-275 DQLQSGQRTLLL
+275 HQLEVGKRTLLL

-365 QEGFRYHGRDLAIKR
+365 QEGFRYHGRDLGIKR

-396 LESLANVERGRF
+396 LESLANVQRGRF

-414 QRAGKAS
+414 QRAGQAS
-421 NQRYEVIDLR
+421 SQSYEVVDLR

-436 AGISEQLQEMV
+436 AGISEQLQAMV
-447 KVQLELGHQVL
+447 QIQLELGHQVL

-481 PACDANMTLHRSPPR
+481 PACDASMTLHRSPPR

-503 HQQPVYLHCP
+503 HQQVVHLYCP
-513 QCQSN
+513 HCQSN

-532 QLTYLFP
+532 QLTSLFP

-564 HGGEPCI
+564 HGGDPCI

-639 PTINILVRQGYN
+639 PTINILVSQGYN
-651 AFAQQELA
+651 AFAEQELA
-659 IRQQSG
+659 SRQQSG

-678 AKDAAQAF
+678 AKDATQAF

-693 LQVQN
+693 QQVQN
-698 SELLTLTKSLL
+698 PELQPLTKALL
-709 IFGPMPAFMARRAH
+709 MFGPMPAFMARRAH
-723 YYRAQLQLQHPNRK
+723 YYRAQLQLQHPNRN
-737 QLQQLLKQLCQLL
+737 QLQQLLKKLCQLL

-758 IRWSLDIDP
+758 MRWSLDIDP

>member
-1 VVKQVLYTCK
+1 
-11 SPQTQALW
+11 
-19 CRISPTCLSSMLYF
+19 
-33 PVPVYFPMPMYL
+33 MYL
-45 QIALATGLRQEFTY
+45 QIVLATGLRQEFTY
-59 LAPNKTES
+59 LAPDPATD
-67 SPLPEIGL
+67 PLSAIRLPAVGV

-86 VGLIIGITE
+86 VGLIVGVNL
-95 TTTLDLSKLKP
+95 TTQLNLNKLKP
-106 ITELLDK
+106 IIEVLDEHPLLTPEL
-113 TQLLP
+113 
-118 KEIWQLG
+118 WRLG
-125 LWAAEYY
+125 LWAADYY

-144 PAKLRQPLSN
+144 PAKLRQPLPN
-154 HLIQLNWQIADVEAD
+154 QLIQLNWKIAAVKVE
-169 FGRAKKQQSVW
+169 FGRAKKQQAIW
-180 QQLRQ
+180 QQLNT
-185 LAPEFNLSQLQTIG
+185 LAPEFNLSQLQSIG
-199 IKPSQLKPFLD
+199 IKPSQLKPYLD
-210 KNLLTTSYPKPQKV
+210 KAWLTTSYPKPQKV
-224 TLQLAQQ
+224 SLQLAEE
-231 GLDLNPEQSQ
+231 GLHLNAEQKAVVSY
-241 IVEHLAKV
+241 LAQAKPN
-249 KSTFSCNLLNGVT
+249 FSCHLLNGVT

-275 DQLQSGQRTLLL
+275 HQLQAGKRSLLL

-294 PQLLQRLEQ
+294 PQLMQRLDQ

-341 ALFTPIPELGL
+341 ALFTPIPDLGL

-396 LESLANVERGRF
+396 LESLANVARGRF
-408 SQWLLT
+408 KQWLLT
-414 QRAGKAS
+414 QRAGQAS
-421 NQRYEVIDLR
+421 NQSYQVIDLR

-436 AGISEQLQEMV
+436 AGISEQLRAMI
-447 KVQLELGHQVL
+447 QLQLDLKHQVL

-472 QSCGTTAQC
+472 QSCGATAQC
-481 PACDANMTLHRSPPR
+481 PACDANMTLHRRPPK

-503 HQQPVYLHCP
+503 HQQPIHLHCP
-513 QCQSN
+513 QCQSH

-532 QLTYLFP
+532 ALNTLFP

-564 HGGEPCI
+564 HAGGPCLLI
-571 LVGTQMLAKGHHF
+571 GTQMLAKGHHF
-584 PNVTLAAILD
+584 PEVTLAAILD

-639 PTINILVRQGYN
+639 PTINILVNQGYN
-651 AFAQQELA
+651 AFAQQEL
-659 IRQQSG
+659 ISRQQSG
-665 LPPVGHMALFHAQ
+665 LPPLGHMALFHAQ
-678 AKDAAQAF
+678 AKDATQAF
-686 ALLHWLG
+686 ALLHWLA
-693 LQVQN
+693 QEVQN
-698 SELLTLTKSLL
+698 PALQPLTKALL
-709 IFGPMPAFMARRAH
+709 MFGPMPAFMARKAH

-737 QLQQLLKQLCQLL
+737 QLQQLLHQLSDIL
-750 DQHPAARK
+750 DGHPAARK

>member
-1 VVKQVLYTCK
+1 
-11 SPQTQALW
+11 
-19 CRISPTCLSSMLYF
+19 
-33 PVPVYFPMPMYL
+33 MYL
-45 QIALATGLRQEFTY
+45 QIVIATGLRQEFTY
-59 LAPNKTES
+59 LAPDNAQGQN
-67 SPLPEIGL
+67 LPKIGL
-75 RVRVSFGRSER
+75 RVRVPFGRSER
-86 VGLIIGITE
+86 VGLIVGLSE
-95 TTTLDLSKLKP
+95 TTQIELSKLKP
-106 ITELLDK
+106 ITELLDE
-113 TQLLP
+113 TPLLP
-118 KEIWQLG
+118 SELWQLG
-125 LWAAEYY
+125 LWAADYY
-132 QYPVGDALMHLL
+132 QHPLGDALMHLL
-144 PAKLRQPLSN
+144 PAKLRQPLPN
-154 HLIQLNWQIADVEAD
+154 HLIQLNWHIADVEAN
-169 FGRAKKQQSVW
+169 FGKAKKQQAIW
-180 QQLRQ
+180 QKLQQ
-185 LAPEFNLSQLQTIG
+185 LAPEFNLSQLQAIG

-210 KNLLTTSYPKPQKV
+210 KEWLTTSYPKPQMV
-224 TLQLAQQ
+224 TLQLAQK
-231 GLDLNPEQSQ
+231 GLELNLEQSK
-241 IVEHLAKV
+241 IVEHLVTAQGA
-249 KSTFSCNLLNGVT
+249 FSCNLLNGVT

-275 DQLQSGQRTLLL
+275 HQLEVGKRTLLL

-303 RFNNRVLALHSGLT
+303 RFNNRVLALHSDLT

-396 LESLANVERGRF
+396 LESLANVQRGRF

-414 QRAGKAS
+414 QRAGQAS
-421 NQRYEVIDLR
+421 SQSYEVVDLR

-436 AGISEQLQEMV
+436 AGISEQLQAMV
-447 KVQLELGHQVL
+447 QIQLELGHQVL

-472 QSCGTTAQC
+472 QSCGTAAQC

-503 HQQPVYLHCP
+503 HQQVVHLYCP
-513 QCQSN
+513 HCQSN

-532 QLTYLFP
+532 QLTSLFP

-551 RKKGSLEGMLEQV
+551 RKKGSLKGMLEQV
-564 HGGEPCI
+564 HGGDPCI

-639 PTINILVRQGYN
+639 PTINILVSQGYN
-651 AFAQQELA
+651 AFAEQELA
-659 IRQQSG
+659 SRQQSG

-678 AKDAAQAF
+678 AKDATQAF

-693 LQVQN
+693 QQVQN
-698 SELLTLTKSLL
+698 PELQPLTKALL
-709 IFGPMPAFMARRAH
+709 MFGPMPAFMARRAH
-723 YYRAQLQLQHPNRK
+723 YYRAQLQLQHPNRN
-737 QLQQLLKQLCQLL
+737 QLQQLLKKLCQLL

-758 IRWSLDIDP
+758 MRWSLDIDP